1 MKYVSKKYAEKQKVF
16 VIPTKAKQKLISKIL
31 TVIPSSDCGAVVAR
45 WTANPKIMGSNPGK
59 SYLFYLY
66 QTAQRAVA
74 PLEIRDFPNTQI
86 SQ

>member
-1 MKYVSKKYAEKQKVF
+1 MS
-16 VIPTKAKQKLISKIL
+16 L
-31 TVIPSSDCGAVVAR
+31 SSDCGAVVAR
-45 WTANPKIMGSNPGK
+45 WTANPKIMGSIPGK

-74 PLEIRDFPNTQI
+74 PLEIRNFPNTQI